1 MILVAMCM
9 AARAPVPKDT
19 MTATAVRAHARL
31 TLRREKAVRKTSTSV
46 IFAVAA
52 TVLLGQG
59 CAKYEAKP
67 LTATAVRSALAVPDG
82 GALRAAAADFRHPI
96 LSPITFDPGRGYS
109 PDEVAVLAVIVNP
122 DLRAQ
127 RDRRAAAGA
136 QVLQAGL
143 LPNPQLTAAFD
154 FPYGSEPPDN
164 FTAYNVGASWDVTS
178 LITRDAKRRAAA
190 AGAASVD
197 LDVLWQEWQI
207 AEAAKVAAY
216 NVLGTR
222 AQLDAAVQADRHLAE
237 NLAAVRQ
244 AVERHQRTLVD
255 LPAAESASRDAH
267 TAVLSLEA
275 DLRRQRLALNR
286 AIGFPPDA
294 PVELRDDGGLPSH
307 LAPPSA
313 ADLLADLDARRLDLM
328 ALRKGYASQD
338 ETLRAA
344 ILGQFPKINLG
355 FVAARDT
362 SDVRT
367 LGFGVGIDI
376 PLFDRNQ
383 GVIATEK
390 ATRQRLFDEYAS
402 RVFAARADIATAV
415 EDIRAANDLIADADA
430 AIPTLEQVVRTY
442 DQALRQGHADVLGY
456 YGAVTALDQKRIVAV
471 TLRQQ
476 LVQNWVALEI
486 ASGRHLPLAPSPATT
501 APAAAPI
508 PQESK

>member
-1 MILVAMCM
+1 MRNLFISTILAV
-9 AARAPVPKDT
+9 
-19 MTATAVRAHARL
+19 ATAASL
-31 TLRREKAVRKTSTSV
+31 NT
-46 IFAVAA
+46 
-52 TVLLGQG
+52 G
-59 CAKYEAKP
+59 CASYQAKE
-67 LTATAVRSALAVPDG
+67 LTPAAVDQALAVPDRN
-82 GALRAAAADFRHPI
+82 ALRVAAADLRHPT
-96 LSPITFDPGRGYS
+96 LKPVTLDPARGLS

-143 LPNPQLTAAFD
+143 LPNPQLTASLD

-164 FTAYNVGASWDVTS
+164 FTAYSAGASWDVTS

-197 LDVLWQEWQI
+197 LDVLWQEWQV

-222 AQLDAAVQADRHLAE
+222 AQLDVAVQADRHLAD
-237 NLAAVRQ
+237 NLAVVRQ
-244 AVERHQRTLVD
+244 AVERHQRTIVD

-267 TAVLSLEA
+267 SAVLSLEA
-275 DLRRQRLALNR
+275 DLRHQRLALNR

-294 PVELRDDGGLPSH
+294 PVELRDDGGIPAH
-307 LAPPSA
+307 LVAPAP
-313 ADLLADLDARRLDLM
+313 ADLLADLETRRLDLM
-328 ALRKGYASQD
+328 ALRKGYTSQD

-362 SDVRT
+362 SDVST

-383 GVIATEK
+383 GVIASET
-390 ATRQRLFDEYAS
+390 ATRQRLFDEYAA
-402 RVFAARADIATAV
+402 RAFAARADIATAV
-415 EDIRAANDLIADADA
+415 EDIRATNDLIADADA
-430 AIPTLEQVVRTY
+430 AIPTLERVVRTY
-442 DQALRQGHADVLGY
+442 DQALRQGQADILSY
-456 YGAVTALDQKRIVAV
+456 YGAVASLDQKRITAV
-471 TLRQQ
+471 KLRQQ

-486 ASGRHLPLAPSPATT
+486 ASGRHLPLTPSPAT
-501 APAAAPI
+501 APAT
-508 PQESK
+508 QESK